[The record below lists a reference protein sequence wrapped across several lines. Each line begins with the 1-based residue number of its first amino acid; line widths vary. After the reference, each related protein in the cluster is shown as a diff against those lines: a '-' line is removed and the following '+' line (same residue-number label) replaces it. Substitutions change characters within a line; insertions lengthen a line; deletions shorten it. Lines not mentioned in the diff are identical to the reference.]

1 MSAKK
6 PIITMT
12 DVSKE
17 YPLFPQPVRVLQ
29 DITFQVNG
37 GECVAIVG
45 PSGSGKSTLLNLM
58 GALDTASSGR
68 ILFKDR
74 EIAGLSPRNLA
85 QLRNREIGFV
95 FQLHHLLPQ
104 CTVIENVLVPTLA
117 GAAAHVGG
125 WTVGSRLRV
134 GGWTAGSRL
143 RDAYEYAVK
152 LLGRVGLGERLHH
165 RPGQLS
171 GGERQ
176 RVAVVRALINR
187 PSLLLAD
194 EPTGSLN
201 QEGAERLADL
211 ILELNREEGMAVVL
225 VTHSL
230 PIAERFGCML
240 ELQGGRL
247 VPKE

>member
-17 YPLFPQPVRVLQ
+17 YPSFPQPVRVLR

-37 GECVAIVG
+37 GECVAIAG

-58 GALDTASSGR
+58 GTLDTASSGR

-104 CTVIENVLVPTLA
+104 CTVIENVLVPTLV
-117 GAAAHVGG
+117 GAVAHVGG
-125 WTVGSRLRV
+125 WTVGSRLR
-134 GGWTAGSRL
+134 
-143 RDAYEYAVK
+143 DAYEHAVK

-211 ILELNREEGMAVVL
+211 ILELNHETGMAVVL

-230 PIAERFGCML
+230 PIAERFGRIL

>member
-17 YPLFPQPVRVLQ
+17 YPSFPQPVRVLR

-37 GECVAIVG
+37 GECVAIAG

-58 GALDTASSGR
+58 GTLDTASSGR

-104 CTVIENVLVPTLA
+104 CTVIENVLVPTLVDA
-117 GAAAHVGG
+117 VAH
-125 WTVGSRLRV
+125 
-134 GGWTAGSRL
+134 
-143 RDAYEYAVK
+143 DAYEHAVK

-211 ILELNREEGMAVVL
+211 ILELNREADMAVVL

-230 PIAERFGCML
+230 PIAERFGRIL